1 MPSTIWT
8 PRAVASKAAPQQ
20 LRLWRAV
27 EAQHV
32 ASTRRLT
39 DSVEEQALLEDLL
52 ERAKPPLP
60 LNALKLHYL
69 LATPFRYP
77 APFGSRFRA
86 ASDPAVWY
94 GAEERRTACAEL
106 GYWRWRLLIDSTGLS
121 GLGPSPQTLF
131 QAKVAA
137 STVDLDEKPFLRD
150 RTAWM
155 QKNNY
160 TATQNFAR
168 SARAANIGI
177 IRYRSV
183 RDAQIAHCGAVLTPM
198 AFQSTRPFHQ
208 ETWFLTV
215 SRTHVTWQYE
225 HEVFEFIAAAF

>member
-1 MPSTIWT
+1 VPSTIWT
-8 PRAVASKAAPQQ
+8 PRAVASKAAPRQ
-20 LRLWRAV
+20 LKLWRAV

-39 DSVEEQALLEDLL
+39 DNVEEQSLLEDLL

-60 LNALKLHYL
+60 PDALKLHYL

-77 APFGSRFRA
+77 TPFGSRFRA

-94 GAEERRTACAEL
+94 GAEERCTACAEL
-106 GYWRWRLLIDSTGLS
+106 GYWRWRLMRDSAGLN

-137 STVDLDEKPFLRD
+137 ITVDLDDEPFVRD
-150 RTAWM
+150 RVAWM
-155 QKNNY
+155 QKNDY
-160 TATQNFAR
+160 GATQEFAR
-168 SARAANIGI
+168 IARTGDVGV

-183 RDAQIAHCGAVLTPM
+183 RDPQIGHCGAVLTPL
-198 AFQSTRPFHQ
+198 AFASAKPLQQ

-215 SRTHVTWQYE
+215 SRSHVTWQCE
-225 HEVFEFIAAAF
+225 QEVFEFSVADF

>member
-1 MPSTIWT
+1 VPSTIWT
-8 PRAVASKAAPQQ
+8 PRAVASKAATRQ

-39 DSVEEQALLEDLL
+39 DNVDEQSLLEDLL

-60 LNALKLHYL
+60 PAALKLHYL

-77 APFGSRFRA
+77 TPFGSRFRA
-86 ASDPAVWY
+86 ASDPPAWY
-94 GAEERRTACAEL
+94 GTEVRRTACAEL
-106 GYWRWRLLIDSTGLS
+106 GYWRWRLMSDSAGLN

-137 STVDLDEKPFLRD
+137 ITIDLDEKPFARD
-150 RTAWM
+150 RSAWM
-155 QKNNY
+155 QKNDY
-160 TATQNFAR
+160 GATQEFAR
-168 SARAANIGI
+168 SARAAAIGV

-183 RDAQIAHCGAVLTPM
+183 RDPQIGYCGAVLTPQ
-198 AFQSTRPFHQ
+198 AFASPRPVKQ

-215 SRTHVTWQYE
+215 SRSHVTWQRDE
-225 HEVFEFIAAAF
+225 NVFEFSAADF